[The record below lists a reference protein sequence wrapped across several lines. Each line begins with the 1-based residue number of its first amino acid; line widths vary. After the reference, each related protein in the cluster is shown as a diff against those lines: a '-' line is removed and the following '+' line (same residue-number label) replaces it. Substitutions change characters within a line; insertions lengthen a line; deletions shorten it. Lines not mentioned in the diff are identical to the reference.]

1 MQRYLIILGILIL
14 IAGVLWPWLS
24 RLPFGRLPGDIVIS
38 RPSFKFY
45 FPIVT
50 MLIISLLLTLIL
62 RIFRK

>member
-14 IAGVLWPWLS
+14 IAGLLWPWLS

-38 RPSFKFY
+38 RPGFKFY
-45 FPIVT
+45 FPLVT